1 MYYRALPLIVSCCTL
16 SESDLSLWFPTMAS
30 PNIFLA
36 KVLEAIVKDTSKNKV
51 FDNHGEDLN
60 NVNIAVH

>member
-1 MYYRALPLIVSCCTL
+1 
-16 SESDLSLWFPTMAS
+16 MAS